1 MTPTQTQI
9 FSDGNAEF
17 MDESGMEVNMRNIH
31 EFLKP
36 SLIQTKYDLM
46 VGSNG
51 AYTPFK
57 YTTDTENF

>member
-1 MTPTQTQI
+1 
-9 FSDGNAEF
+9 

-36 SLIQTKYDLM
+36 SFTIQTKYDLM

-57 YTTDTENF
+57 YTTVTEIFNQS

>member
-1 MTPTQTQI
+1 
-9 FSDGNAEF
+9 

-36 SLIQTKYDLM
+36 SFTIQTKYDLM

-57 YTTDTENF
+57 YTTVTEIFNREFRENNH